1 MALITLDQV
10 SLAYGSI
17 PLLSQATLNIDSGER
32 LCVVGRNGAGKS
44 SLLKLLTGE
53 NIPDSGVIRIPQNT
67 RIGYLKQTLP
77 ERLDVT
83 VRSMVYNTDSELVAL
98 MDRWQQVIENNPSAP
113 EVDQLYHEIE
123 VRGGW
128 MLETNVNQV
137 LSRLGLDGDV
147 QVKDLSGGWRRRV
160 LLAQALL
167 QQPDVLL
174 LDEPTNHLDIEAI
187 LWMEQFFSSYNGT
200 IVFISHDRRFIDALA
215 TRIIELDRGL
225 LTSFNGNYHDYLI
238 QKAKLLEE
246 EERQNQL
253 FDKKLS
259 QEEVWIRQGIKAR
272 RTRNEGRVRALK
284 TLREQRKQ
292 RIDRQGKANLQI
304 SAADK
309 SGKTVFEIDQIS
321 FAYGSKPV
329 VTDFSTLVERGD
341 KIAFIGPNGVGK
353 STLIKLMLGELT
365 PDKGMVKRGTKLE
378 IAYFDQT
385 QEHLDPER
393 TVLDTVAEGNDQISI
408 NGTSKHIYSYL
419 QDFLFSPDRARSP
432 IKALSGGERNRVMLA
447 RLFTKPANLLI
458 LDEPT
463 NDLDMETL
471 ELLEELL
478 IDFAGTLLLVSHDRE
493 FVDAVATQTWVFEQ
507 QGKISEW
514 VGGYS
519 DWYQSPVRQKKLVT
533 DSESNSHKTAN
544 KKEDHK
550 KKTGVNKSRKLTY
563 KLQLEY
569 DALPE
574 KIEQLEKRLSILQD
588 EVSQSDFYSRSQE
601 IVQSSLKALE
611 EAELSLNET
620 MERWLE
626 LEEMQSE

>member
-17 PLLSQATLNIDSGER
+17 PLLNQATLNIDSGER
-32 LCVVGRNGAGKS
+32 LCIVGRNGTGKS

-53 NIPDSGVIRIPQNT
+53 NVPDSGIIRIPQST
-67 RIGYLKQTLP
+67 RIGYLQQTLP

-83 VRSMVYNTDSELVAL
+83 VRTMVYNSDPELIEL
-98 MDRWQQVIENNPSAP
+98 MNAWNLLIEQDPGSA
-113 EVDQLYHEIE
+113 EVDRLHHEID

-128 MLETNVNQV
+128 ALDTSVNQV

-147 QVKDLSGGWRRRV
+147 MVKDLSGGWRRRV

-167 QQPDVLL
+167 RDPDVLL

-187 LWMEQFFSSYNGT
+187 LWMEQFFSSYRGT
-200 IVFISHDRRFIDALA
+200 VVFISHDRRFIDALA
-215 TRIIELDRGL
+215 TRIIELDRGQ
-225 LTSFNGNYHDYLI
+225 LTSFNGNYHDYL
-238 QKAKLLEE
+238 QLKAKLLEE

-284 TLREQRKQ
+284 ALREQRKQ
-292 RIDRQGKANLQI
+292 RIERQGKASLQI

-309 SGKTVFEIDQIS
+309 SGKMVFEVEQLS
-321 FAYGSKPV
+321 FAYAENKV
-329 VTDFSTLVERGD
+329 VENFSTLVERGD

-353 STLIKLMLGELT
+353 STLIKLLLGELVPNT
-365 PDKGMVKRGTKLE
+365 GQVKQGTKLE

-393 TVLDTVAEGNDQISI
+393 TVLDTVAEGNDQIVV
-408 NGTSKHIYSYL
+408 NGVSKHIYSYL

-432 IKALSGGERNRVMLA
+432 IKALSGGERNRVLLA
-447 RLFTKPANLLI
+447 RLFTRPANLLI

-478 IDFAGTLLLVSHDRE
+478 IDFPGTLLLVSHDRE

-519 DWYQSPVRQKKLVT
+519 DWYRARAARKPAEVADASQKNVQKS
-533 DSESNSHKTAN
+533 DAR
-544 KKEDHK
+544 KKAGPIK
-550 KKTGVNKSRKLTY
+550 NRKLSY
-563 KLQLEY
+563 KLKVEY
-569 DALPE
+569 DELPN
-574 KIEQLEKRLSILQD
+574 KIEQLEQRLTILQ
-588 EVSQSDFYSRSQE
+588 EEISQSDFYTRPQDE
-601 IVQSSLKALE
+601 VQSTLAAMEETEQQLE
-611 EAELSLNET
+611 AA
-620 MERWLE
+620 MERWVE
-626 LEEMQSE
+626 LEDMQS